1 MLRNIFM
8 MLWLPAGLAGC
19 GADSVVETSAAV
31 RPARLITVG
40 SGDHSAPSQF
50 VGKVAPAHTVEL
62 GFEIDGTLQRLPLPE
77 GALVQAGDVIA
88 QLDPERFELALRS
101 ARADHELAEKTLSR
115 VESLKASGTVSQAE
129 LDEAVARAKLTGLA
143 VETAQKNLDDTI
155 LRAPFAG
162 QLIKRLSENFSPVA
176 RLSPVI
182 RLAPVERIEVVIGV
196 PEQLMARLNPA
207 SLSRAAVRFTA
218 DPDRLF
224 EAQWLDYEAEAS
236 RDTQTYDVRFSLTE
250 TPPWPVLPGMTA
262 TVLLSMVT
270 TGSSTI
276 QLPLSAVQSDSA
288 GNFFVWT
295 VERDTSQVTKRPIE
309 LGVPSRKQVPV
320 LSGLEIGEQVVA
332 AGGAWLYEGMQVRPL
347 EDG

>member
-1 MLRNIFM
+1 MLRRVCVT
-8 MLWLPAGLAGC
+8 LWAIAGLTGC
-19 GADSVVETSAAV
+19 GAESTVETSAAV

-40 SGDHSAPSQF
+40 AGDHSAPSQF
-50 VGKVAPAHTVEL
+50 VGKVAPAHKVEL
-62 GFEIDGTLQRLPLPE
+62 GFEIDGTLQQLSLPE

-88 QLDPERFELALRS
+88 RLDPKRFELALES

-115 VESLKASGTVSQAE
+115 VESLKTSGTVSQAE
-129 LDEAVARAKLTGLA
+129 LDEAVARAKLTGLG
-143 VETAQKNLDDTI
+143 VETAQKDLDDTV

-162 QLIKRLSENFSPVA
+162 QLTKRLAENFSPVA

-207 SLSRAAVRFTA
+207 SLSKAAVRFTA
-218 DPDRLF
+218 DPERLF

-262 TVLLSMVT
+262 TIFLSMAT
-270 TGSSTI
+270 TDVASI
-276 QLPLSAVQSDSA
+276 QLPLSAVQSDAA
-288 GNFFVWT
+288 GNLFVWT
-295 VERDTSQVTKRPIE
+295 VERNTSQVTRRPIE
-309 LGVPSRKQVPV
+309 VGVPSRTQVPV
-320 LSGLEIGEQVVA
+320 LAGLKIGDQVVA
-332 AGGAWLYEGMQVRPL
+332 AGGAWLYNGMQVRPL
-347 EDG
+347 EDD

>member
-1 MLRNIFM
+1 MLRSVFAT
-8 MLWLPAGLAGC
+8 LWVIAGLSGC
-19 GADSVVETSAAV
+19 GADSTVETSPAV

-40 SGDHSAPSQF
+40 AGDHSAPSQF
-50 VGKVAPAHTVEL
+50 VGKVASAHTVEL
-62 GFEIDGTLQRLPLPE
+62 GFEIDGTLQQVPLRE
-77 GALVQAGDVIA
+77 GALVQAGDIIA
-88 QLDPERFELALRS
+88 QLDPERFELALES
-101 ARADHELAEKTLSR
+101 AHADHELAEKTLSR

-129 LDEAVARAKLTGLA
+129 LDEAVARAKLTRLV
-143 VETAQKNLDDTI
+143 VETAQKDLDDTV

-162 QLIKRLSENFSPVA
+162 QLTKRLVENFSPVA

-207 SLSRAAVRFTA
+207 TLSKAAVRFTA
-218 DPDRLF
+218 DSDRLF

-236 RDTQTYDVRFSLTE
+236 RDTQACDVRFSLID

-262 TVLLSMVT
+262 TVLLSMATPDDSV
-270 TGSSTI
+270 I
-276 QLPLSAVQSDSA
+276 QLPLSAVQSDAA

-295 VERDTSQVTKRPIE
+295 VERDSSVVAKRPIAV
-309 LGVPSRKQVPV
+309 GVPSRKHVPV

-332 AGGAWLYEGMQVRPL
+332 AGGAWLYDGMQVRPL
-347 EDG
+347 GDG